1 MITSSGT
8 DVLIILFPKT
18 SRVAAQGGLLFA
30 LFESVEGYIIPA
42 SGNEQPDNNLLKHL
56 RRPPE
61 VFLFFG
67 ARLATGRILCRPSYS
82 FPASISPID
91 STAIY
96 DKSLYEAEESANK
109 FETELIQ
116 AITGLP
122 NIRWWHRNIVRTGFA
137 INGFINHYPD
147 FIVRTRSGKIVI
159 IETKGDHLA
168 NEETLAKL
176 HLGRAWQEQAG
187 PGDRYFLVFQDKD
200 ISMTGVYPMSEFLK
214 ILAEL

>member
-1 MITSSGT
+1 M
-8 DVLIILFPKT
+8 
-18 SRVAAQGGLLFA
+18 
-30 LFESVEGYIIPA
+30 
-42 SGNEQPDNNLLKHL
+42 
-56 RRPPE
+56 
-61 VFLFFG
+61 
-67 ARLATGRILCRPSYS
+67 CRPSYS

-96 DKSLYEAEESANK
+96 DKSLYEAEESGNK

-122 NIRWWHRNIVRTGFA
+122 NIRWWHRNIARTGFA

-187 PGDRYFLVFQDKD
+187 PGYRYFLVFQDKD
-200 ISMTGVYPMSEFLK
+200 ISMTGALPGATAPQRMRPTLGKVFLCVSRNGRSRVQSR
-214 ILAEL
+214 AYHRY

>member
-1 MITSSGT
+1 M
-8 DVLIILFPKT
+8 KR
-18 SRVAAQGGLLFA
+18 SRLVTGGV
-30 LFESVEGYIIPA
+30 SIY
-42 SGNEQPDNNLLKHL
+42 S
-56 RRPPE
+56 
-61 VFLFFG
+61 
-67 ARLATGRILCRPSYS
+67 ARLTTGRILCRPSSS

-96 DKSLYEAEESANK
+96 DKSLYEAEESGNK

-122 NIRWWHRNIVRTGFA
+122 NIRWWHRNIARTGFA

-187 PGDRYFLVFQDKD
+187 PGYRYFLVFQDKD
-200 ISMTGVYPMSEFLK
+200 ISMTGAYPMSEFLK